1 MLAPGRTLRL
11 RWLGGHVS
19 YRDAHA
25 LQRAL
30 WAAGPSADD
39 WLLLLEHAHVYTAG
53 IRTNPEHML
62 VDPASVGAEL
72 LWVDRG
78 GDITYHGPGQLVGY
92 PVLSVLSGP
101 SATPCY
107 VHEVE
112 QVVIDVLVKVGLA
125 NVGRL
130 DGFPGVWVDPGGS
143 DPGRSV
149 PSGLV
154 TAGSGPCTAS
164 L

>member
-30 WAAGPSADD
+30 WAAGFSADD
-39 WLLLLEHAHVYTAG
+39 WLLLLEHSHVYTAG

-62 VDPASVGAEL
+62 VDPATVGAEL

-92 PVLSVLSGP
+92 PVFSVPSGP

-107 VHEVE
+107 VHDVE
-112 QVVIDVLVKVGLA
+112 QLVIDVLAGAGLPD
-125 NVGRL
+125 VGRL
-130 DGFPGVWVDPGGS
+130 DGYPGVWVGPDGPR
-143 DPGRSV
+143 PGRYV

-154 TAGSGPCTAS
+154 TAGSGRCTA
-164 L
+164 LL